1 MKREVATIN
10 ICRSYEQS
18 FKEREVA
25 IIIIFRSYEICGRL
39 QILIYLLRS
48 YGPSMEKR
56 KLQLLTYSGAMWTK
70 YEREEAAIINK
81 FRSYGPSM
89 EERKLQLLINSGAI
103 WTKYGREEAAII
115 NIFRSYMDQ
124 VW

>member
-48 YGPSMEKR
+48 YGPSMEEREVATINILRSYGPSMEKR
-56 KLQLLTYSGAMWTK
+56 KLQLLTYSGAIWTK
-70 YEREEAAIINK
+70 YGKEEAAIINK
-81 FRSYGPSM
+81 FRSY
-89 EERKLQLLINSGAI
+89 
-103 WTKYGREEAAII
+103 
-115 NIFRSYMDQ
+115 MDQ
-124 VW
+124 VWKRGSCNY